1 MRGEP
6 SVIDR
11 LVKSFT
17 QESQSEP
24 FDDAWSIL
32 KIDPVTLALGA
43 STVGLGLNSWRQHRN
58 AKEASERHVKQS
70 EAANEEIRNL
80 KRRHAYEQGMG
91 ENKYVPYQ
99 RNPYLSD
106 KENDRLEWT
115 QRLHGNAAPSQVES
129 QMTPQLESQ
138 MAYQNPENW
147 DEILQGG
154 GGQP

>member
-6 SVIDR
+6 SVLDR

-17 QESQSEP
+17 QGSQSEP

-32 KIDPVTLALGA
+32 KIDPLTLALGA
-43 STVGLGLNSWRQHRN
+43 STIGLGLNSWRQHRN
-58 AKEASERHVKQS
+58 AKDAFEQRMKQS

-80 KRRHAYEQGMG
+80 RQRHAYEQGMG
-91 ENKYVPYQ
+91 KDNYVPYQ

-106 KENDRLEWT
+106 KENDRLEWNH
-115 QRLHGNAAPSQVES
+115 RLHGNAKPSQVES
-129 QMTPQLESQ
+129 QMTPELESQ
-138 MAYQNPENW
+138 MAYLNPENW

-154 GGQP
+154 GEQP